1 MDTVLQQQPHET
13 SLTQPEESAI
23 GASGVPAEVMESGAT
38 DISPEGAD
46 PLVAPLSFSWHLRS
60 NETVRA
66 SNLLKP
72 EALTSKSQQLPLFRD
87 PCPGSPGHINLALQE
102 LSYAPF

>member
-1 MDTVLQQQPHET
+1 MEEDSEADEEDDEQEEPNLPHAAQLVMDTVLQQQPHEA

-46 PLVAPLSFSWHLRS
+46 PLV
-60 NETVRA
+60 
-66 SNLLKP
+66 
-72 EALTSKSQQLPLFRD
+72 
-87 PCPGSPGHINLALQE
+87 SPPHC
-102 LSYAPF
+102 S